1 MKTQSVNKE
10 RVLHDWYLVDA
21 DGKTLGRLSTQ
32 IANRLR
38 GKHKPEFTPHVDT
51 GDYIVVI
58 NADKIHVTGKKETDK
73 FYYHHT
79 GFPGGIRSVALGK
92 MREKSPEKILEN
104 AVKGMMPRNRL
115 GRAMLSK
122 LKVYAGNSHPHSAQ
136 QPTVLEL

>member
-10 RVLHDWYLVDA
+10 SVLHGWYVVDA

-38 GKHKPEFTPHVDT
+38 GKHKAEFTPHVDT
-51 GDYIVVI
+51 GDYIIVV

-73 FYYHHT
+73 LYYHHT
-79 GFPGGIRSVALGK
+79 GFPGGIKAMALGK

-136 QPTVLEL
+136 QPIALEL